1 MRKPATPSE
10 RGITATDRRRL
21 VRALAE
27 AKEARLYRRLQAV
40 LLVAEGRAPT
50 EAAHVTGL
58 SRRAVYHMVKSYAA
72 SHEVATLR
80 DRPRAGRPTVA
91 PTITPARILREL
103 DRSPLALGYRT
114 NVWTVELLAA
124 RLAERYGSALSPRTL
139 RRRMRQLGLRC
150 KRPRYVYSEKE
161 PHVRQKKGRLSGG

>member
-1 MRKPATPSE
+1 MRKPATPVE
-10 RGITATDRRRL
+10 RGFTATDQRRL
-21 VRALAE
+21 ARALPE
-27 AKEARLYRRLQAV
+27 AREARLYRRLQAV
-40 LLVAEGRAPT
+40 LLVAEGRSVA

-58 SRRAVYHMVKSYAA
+58 SRRAVYHLVKSYTA
-72 SHEVATLR
+72 HHQVATLC
-80 DRPRAGRPTVA
+80 DRPRAGRPAVA
-91 PTITPARILREL
+91 QAITPARILREL

-124 RLAERYGSALSPRTL
+124 RLAERYGCALSPRTL
-139 RRRMRQLGLRC
+139 RRRMRQIGLRC